1 MLAIGIIILLIGS
14 ITRGWVVLNYRR
26 GPVDAPIIFT
36 PVFSASVSIAAILLA
51 LIYYDRLWNSLL
63 GRFNNFRCVLVFLLD
78 LVSCFVGYW
87 AVKDTL
93 EFGASHFWQST
104 GNVID

>member
-51 LIYYDRLWNSLL
+51 LIASIMIDFGTAFW
-63 GRFNNFRCVLVFLLD
+63 
-78 LVSCFVGYW
+78 VGLI
-87 AVKDTL
+87 T
-93 EFGASHFWQST
+93 FGAFWFFSWIWCPVLSAI
-104 GNVID
+104 GL